1 MHSVT
6 LYNLPLNATGLF
18 LLISYSGERCILI
31 FNIQNILQNI
41 QNVLL
46 TVYLKIKQGHN
57 RDVLKKKHM
66 PMVPKPLAF
75 IKNSL
80 VFAQLPEQEL
90 EGQNVG
96 AWKEVHALKPAWLQS
111 FLSSSF

>member
-1 MHSVT
+1 MQ
-6 LYNLPLNATGLF
+6 LAF
-18 LLISYSGERCILI
+18 FFLISYSGERWSNT

-57 RDVLKKKHM
+57 RDVLKKTHANFY
-66 PMVPKPLAF
+66 PKTSSSS
-75 IKNSL
+75 IKNIL

-96 AWKEVHALKPAWLQS
+96 AWHSLCP
-111 FLSSSF
+111 